1 MQLIENWQET
11 KEALLEGLQGSK
23 KQVVG
28 TLLENQKQYMTL
40 AENATGTSTNMG
52 AISNFQ
58 KIVIPMIRR
67 ILPGTISS
75 DLVGVQPMTG
85 PVGLVYSLR
94 FAFSETVTGDT
105 KDFGSTTT
113 PTDGTMTITEGD
125 EVFANNGKMK
135 RYYSSASTDA
145 GFPLYPPVADYNAS
159 PPGSDGNRTNE
170 PRTPDDSIP
179 STALDNR
186 TGSYEGFGGRQM
198 RLAVLKQTI
207 TAGSRKLQARWT
219 MEAAQDL
226 NSQHGLDLESEMTAA
241 LSAQIAH
248 EIDNEIFSDLM
259 ELANTVYTYDFAT
272 VGTGM
277 FPNYLGDK
285 YASLGILINRA
296 ANEIGAKT
304 RRGAGNWLVG
314 GHLIVSMLQSAS
326 KSVFA
331 PAVSGTF
338 ADPIGNRLVGT
349 LNGSIKVYTYNW
361 GLDDHWS
368 LTSPAVAPGRN
379 AESANGENILL
390 GFKGGS
396 SELDSGYFYCPYI
409 PLMSTGVV
417 VDANTFM
424 PAVSLM
430 TRYGK
435 ATFTNNTTSLGNS
448 ADYYARILVKNLAF
462 T

>member
-23 KQVVG
+23 KKVVA
-28 TLLENQKQYMTL
+28 TLLENQKQYL
-40 AENATGTSTNMG
+40 AETAFPASANQA
-52 AISNFQ
+52 ADISNFQ

-94 FAFSETVTGDT
+94 FAFAEASDNPAPAA
-105 KDFGSTTT
+105 D
-113 PTDGTMTITEGD
+113 IAAGD
-125 EVFANNGKMK
+125 EAFGGVQNNAYSKMK
-135 RYYSSASTDA
+135 RFYSSANVGTT
-145 GFPLYPPVADYNAS
+145 GYPPALTAATSNGLAA
-159 PPGSDGNRTNE
+159 
-170 PRTPDDSIP
+170 
-179 STALDNR
+179 STAN
-186 TGSYEGFGGRQM
+186 YEGFGGKSM
-198 RLAVLKQTI
+198 RLSVLKQTI

-226 NSQHGLDLESEMTAA
+226 NAQHGLDLESELTAA

-248 EIDNEIFSDLM
+248 EIDNEILTDLLA
-259 ELANTVYTYDFAT
+259 LANSVSTYDFAAPT
-272 VGTGM
+272 PG
-277 FPNYLGDK
+277 FAPNYIGDR
-285 YASLGILINRA
+285 YAHLGILINKM

-304 RRGAGNWLVG
+304 RRGPANWLVG
-314 GHLIVSMLQSAS
+314 GHLITSMLQSAA

-338 ADPIGNRLVGT
+338 DAPIGNRLVGT
-349 LNGSIKVYTYNW
+349 LNGAIKVYTYNW
-361 GLDDHWS
+361 GLQDAWQLPS
-368 LTSPAVAPGRN
+368 TGSPVGMVN
-379 AESANGENILL
+379 AAGDQGEDILM
-390 GFKGGS
+390 GFKGGA
-396 SELDSGYFYCPYI
+396 SELDSGYFYCPYV

-417 VDANTFM
+417 MDANTFM

-435 ATFTNNTTSLGNS
+435 ATFTNTATSLGNS
-448 ADYYARILVKNLAF
+448 ADYYARLRVQNVAF
-462 T
+462 S